1 MKMRWEEPRIGV
13 QQFMPNEYVAVFW
26 GVACSTGAANE
37 VEQGW
42 IIGGPW
48 WDPTNNY
55 EAGQTH
61 SASLCGQTSHQWLVD
76 SDNNNVAESM
86 TEINTDGLGD
96 LACTIYTG
104 ADYSTIRD
112 VSTVHSGDYIYW
124 TTSSGNRTWHHQGQ
138 VSDTVPG
145 HPNRS

>member
-1 MKMRWEEPRIGV
+1 MKMRWEEPRIEV
-13 QQFMPNEYVAVFW
+13 QQFMPNEYVAVCW

-76 SDNNNVAESM
+76 SDNNNVAESEHLSRRQIQLWIHYYRAFM
-86 TEINTDGLGD
+86 IKQWIDKERELENLDEMFI
-96 LACTIYTG
+96 
-104 ADYSTIRD
+104 
-112 VSTVHSGDYIYW
+112 
-124 TTSSGNRTWHHQGQ
+124 
-138 VSDTVPG
+138 
-145 HPNRS
+145 